1 MILRPQTGDF
11 LVIGRHT
18 GRVIVGVGFLMLPPL
33 LVALLGG
40 EWNPAIDFLIGVGAC
55 LAVGFALESACR
67 VARAPSWTHG
77 MVIAA
82 VSWLAAMALGAVPG
96 WLSGHYGSYLD
107 ACFDAMSGLTTTGLF
122 LLQDLDH
129 ASAGLNT
136 WRHLLNWAGGQGII
150 VVALAFLSS
159 SRGAGAYTLYV
170 GEAKEERLLPSVVA
184 TARAIWF
191 VSFAWMALGTFA
203 LIAAGLAIGLAP
215 HRALLHGLWVFMGG
229 WSTGGFAPMSANL
242 LYYHSALYEM
252 IAIGICIVGSFN
264 FALHWAVWT
273 GNRAELR
280 RNVEL
285 VSFAVTMALALLLVA
300 AGLARLGVYPDATA
314 LFRKVFFQ
322 VASGHTTTGFGT
334 VYARAFVTQW
344 GPLAML
350 GLTLAMAIGA
360 SSCSTAGGIK
370 GLRVGVLAA
379 ALLQEARR
387 LISPERAVVAQ
398 RFHHLGP
405 RHLTD
410 AVVRSAA
417 LVALWYVATYAIGT
431 VAGVWYG
438 ADIASALFEAVS
450 AGSNTG
456 LSCGLT
462 GPALPAGLKI
472 VYILEMWV
480 GRLEFMGVIALFGFA
495 AALARG
501 K

>member
-1 MILRPQTGDF
+1 VILRPRTDDF
-11 LVIGRHT
+11 LVIGHHT
-18 GRVIVGVGFLMLPPL
+18 GRIIAGVGLLMLPPL
-33 LVALLGG
+33 LIALLSR
-40 EWNPAIDFLIGVGAC
+40 EWNPASDFLIGVGAC
-55 LAVGFALESACR
+55 LTTGFALELACR
-67 VARAPSWTHG
+67 GARAPSWTHG

-107 ACFDAMSGLTTTGLF
+107 ACFDTMSGMTTTGLF

-129 ASAGLNT
+129 ASTGLNT
-136 WRHLLNWAGGQGII
+136 WRHLLSWAGGQGII

-159 SRGAGAYTLYV
+159 GSGAGAYTLYA
-170 GEAKEERLLPSVVA
+170 GEAREERLLPSVVA

-191 VSFAWMALGTFA
+191 VSLAWMALGIIA
-203 LIAAGLAIGLAP
+203 LLAAGVAIGLAP
-215 HRALLHGLWVFMGG
+215 QRALLHAIWVFMGA
-229 WSTGGFAPMSANL
+229 WSTGGFAPMAANL

-252 IAIGICIVGSFN
+252 IAISICVVGSFN

-285 VSFAVTMALALLLVA
+285 VSFAVTMTLALLLVT
-300 AGLARLGVYPDATA
+300 AGLARLGVYPDAAA

-334 VYARAFVTQW
+334 VYARALFTQW

-360 SSCSTAGGIK
+360 SACSTAGGIK

-387 LISPERAVVAQ
+387 LISPERAAVAQ
-398 RFHHLGP
+398 RFHHLGG

-410 AVVRSAA
+410 AVVRSVA
-417 LVALWYVATYAIGT
+417 LVTLLYLATYACGT

-438 ADIASALFEAVS
+438 ADTSAALFEAVS

-462 GPALPAGLKI
+462 GPAMPAGLKI

-480 GRLEFMGVIALFGFA
+480 GRLEFMGVITLLGFA
-495 AALARG
+495 AALVRG

>member
-1 MILRPQTGDF
+1 
-11 LVIGRHT
+11 
-18 GRVIVGVGFLMLPPL
+18 
-33 LVALLGG
+33 
-40 EWNPAIDFLIGVGAC
+40 
-55 LAVGFALESACR
+55 
-67 VARAPSWTHG
+67 
-77 MVIAA
+77 
-82 VSWLAAMALGAVPG
+82 
-96 WLSGHYGSYLD
+96 
-107 ACFDAMSGLTTTGLF
+107 
-122 LLQDLDH
+122 
-129 ASAGLNT
+129 
-136 WRHLLNWAGGQGII
+136 
-150 VVALAFLSS
+150 
-159 SRGAGAYTLYV
+159 
-170 GEAKEERLLPSVVA
+170 
-184 TARAIWF
+184 
-191 VSFAWMALGTFA
+191 MALGTCA
-203 LIAAGLAIGLAP
+203 LLAAGLAIGLAP
-215 HRALLHGLWVFMGG
+215 QRALLHGLWVFMGG
-229 WSTGGFAPMSANL
+229 WSTGGFAPMAANV

-285 VSFAVTMALALLLVA
+285 VSFAVTMTLALLLVA

-334 VYARAFVTQW
+334 IYARTFVAQW

-350 GLTLAMAIGA
+350 GVTLAMAIGA
-360 SSCSTAGGIK
+360 SACSTAGGIK
-370 GLRVGVLAA
+370 GLRVGVLVA

-398 RFHHLGP
+398 RFHHLGQ

-410 AVVRSAA
+410 AAVRSAA
-417 LVALWYVATYAIGT
+417 LVALWYVTTYAIGT

-462 GPALPAGLKI
+462 APTLPAGLKI

-480 GRLEFMGVIALFGFA
+480 GRLEFMGVIALFGFI